1 MAVNTNASS
10 RRALPAVAAG
20 DTMREACPRSPIA
33 LHRSEKGRIARRLTV
48 LATVVSLLLTVGPV
62 NAVAPVQAG
71 PGGSPDAR
79 AADRYIVLFREG
91 SDVDGAIGRLSRR
104 VGIQPDHAYRHAV
117 RGFSA
122 HLDAQQLA
130 EVKADPAVALVEAD
144 RVVEL
149 EAQALPTGVDRVD
162 ADLSPAARI
171 DGLDERV
178 DADIAIIDTGIQ
190 ADHPDL
196 NVAGGYNC
204 TTSNTSDWGD
214 GYGHGTHVAGIA
226 AAKDNEIGVVGV
238 APGARL
244 WAVRVF
250 DSTGFS
256 LLSWIVCGIDWVT
269 SQKDPLDSSR
279 PLFEAANMSLRDTGL
294 DDGNCGYTNGDAEHQ
309 AICRSVAAGTT
320 YAVAAGND
328 RTDAGQWIPAAYP
341 EVITVSALADFNGQP
356 GGGAP
361 STCYSFGSWDVDDT
375 FADFS
380 NFGPAVDLIAPGKC
394 IYSTYPTR
402 KSNRTGYAV
411 LSGTSMA
418 APHVAG
424 AVALYKVGHPT
435 ATPSEV
441 QAALQAAGTLD
452 WFTATDPDA
461 SPDRLLNV
469 STFGATAPAT
479 VPGAPTLDSA
489 TGGAGSV
496 SLAWSA
502 PSSNG
507 GASITNYKIYRGT
520 VAGGE
525 ATTAI
530 ATVGNVTSYDDSG
543 LAAGTYFYQVSAV
556 NSVGEGAKSDELS
569 GTATTPPPTP
579 APSVTSVS
587 PASGSTLGGTSVTIS
602 GSGFLSGASAS
613 MDGSAL
619 AGTIVVS
626 ATTITG
632 TTGAHVAGPVDV
644 VVTNP
649 DTQTGTCAACYT
661 YADTAPVISGV
672 SASPNKT
679 SAKIT
684 WTTDVPADSQ
694 VEYGRTSAYGSITL
708 LDTTLVTGHSVNL
721 TGLKRGTTYH
731 YRVYSRNGAG
741 ILAVSADFIFNTR

>member
-1 MAVNTNASS
+1 M
-10 RRALPAVAAG
+10 
-20 DTMREACPRSPIA
+20 
-33 LHRSEKGRIARRLTV
+33 RRLIV
-48 LATVVSLLLTVGPV
+48 LAAVLSLLLSVGPV

-71 PGGSPDAR
+71 PGGSTDAR

-104 VGIQPDHAYRHAV
+104 VGIRPDHASCHAV

-122 HLDAQQLA
+122 HLDARQLA
-130 EVKADPAVALVEAD
+130 EVKADPSVALVEAD
-144 RVVEL
+144 RVVQL
-149 EAQALPTGVDRVD
+149 EAQTLPTGVDRVD
-162 ADLSPAARI
+162 ADLSPAAQI
-171 DGLDERV
+171 NGLDERV

-190 ADHPDL
+190 ANHPDL
-196 NVAGGYNC
+196 NVAGGHNC
-204 TTSNTSDWGD
+204 SNANPADWGD

-226 AAKDNEIGVVGV
+226 AAKDNGIGVVGV
-238 APGARL
+238 APGARV

-269 SQKDPLDSSR
+269 SQKDPADSSK
-279 PLFEAANMSLRDTGL
+279 PLFEAANMSLRDAGS

-309 AICRSVAAGTT
+309 AICRSVAVGTT

-328 RTDAGQWIPAAYP
+328 RTDAGRWIPAAYP
-341 EVITVSALADFNGQP
+341 EVITVSALADFNGKP

-361 STCYSFGSWDVDDT
+361 STCSSFVSADSDDT

-394 IYSTYPTR
+394 IYSTYSTAL
-402 KSNRTGYAV
+402 STGTGYAV

-418 APHVAG
+418 TPHVAG
-424 AVALYKVGHPT
+424 AIALYKVGHPT

-452 WFTATDPDA
+452 WFTSTDPDA
-461 SPDRLLNV
+461 THERLLNV
-469 STFGATAPAT
+469 SSFAATAPPT
-479 VPGAPTLDSA
+479 VPGAPTLNTA

-496 SLAWSA
+496 SLEWSA
-502 PSSNG
+502 PASNG
-507 GASITNYKIYRGT
+507 GSSITNYNIYRST

-525 ATTAI
+525 AATAT
-530 ATVGNVTSYDDSG
+530 ATVGNVTSYNDSG
-543 LAAGTYFYQVSAV
+543 LAAGTFFYQVSAV
-556 NSVGEGAKSDELS
+556 NSVGEGAKSNELS
-569 GTATTPPPTP
+569 GTATAPPPAP
-579 APSVTSVS
+579 APTVTSVS
-587 PASGSTLGGTSVTIS
+587 PASGPTLGGTSVTIS
-602 GSGFLSGASAS
+602 GSGFVSGASAS
-613 MDGSAL
+613 LGGSAL
-619 AGTIVVS
+619 AGTIVVN

-632 TTGAHVAGPVDV
+632 TPGAHAAGAVNV
-644 VVTNP
+644 VVTNA
-649 DTQTGTCAACYT
+649 DAQTGTCAGCYT

-684 WTTDVPADSQ
+684 WRTNVPADSQ
-694 VEYGRTSAYGSITL
+694 VEYGRTSGYGSTSL

-721 TGLKRGTTYH
+721 TGLSRRTTYH

-741 ILAVSADFIFNTR
+741 ILAVSADFIFKTR

>member
-1 MAVNTNASS
+1 M
-10 RRALPAVAAG
+10 
-20 DTMREACPRSPIA
+20 
-33 LHRSEKGRIARRLTV
+33 RRLIV
-48 LATVVSLLLTVGPV
+48 LAAVLSLLLSVGPV

-71 PGGSPDAR
+71 RGGSTDAR
-79 AADRYIVLFREG
+79 AADRYIVLFRDG

-104 VGIQPDHAYRHAV
+104 VGIRPDHAYHNAV

-122 HLDAQQLA
+122 HLDAHQLA
-130 EVKADPAVALVEAD
+130 EVKADPSVALVEAD
-144 RVVEL
+144 RVVQL
-149 EAQALPTGVDRVD
+149 ESQTLPTGVDRVD
-162 ADLSPAARI
+162 ADLSPAAQI
-171 DGLDERV
+171 NGLDERV

-204 TTSNTSDWGD
+204 INADTADWGD

-226 AAKDNEIGVVGV
+226 AAKDNGIGVVGV

-269 SQKDPLDSSR
+269 SQKDPANPAK
-279 PLFEAANMSLRDTGL
+279 PLFEAANMSLRDAGS
-294 DDGNCGYTNGDAEHQ
+294 DDGDCGYTNGDAEHQ

-361 STCYSFGSWDVDDT
+361 STCYSFGSYDVDDT

-394 IYSTYPTR
+394 IYSTYPPL
-402 KSNRTGYAV
+402 KSARTGYAV

-418 APHVAG
+418 TPHVAG
-424 AVALYKVGHPT
+424 AIALYKVGHPT

-461 SPDRLLNV
+461 THERLLNV
-469 STFGATAPAT
+469 SSFGATAPPT
-479 VPGAPTLDSA
+479 VPGAPTLNSA
-489 TGGAGSV
+489 TGGAGSI
-496 SLAWSA
+496 SLAWST

-520 VAGGE
+520 AAGGE
-525 ATTAI
+525 AETAV
-530 ATVGNVTSYDDSG
+530 ATVGNVTSYNDSG

-556 NSVGEGAKSDELS
+556 NSVGEGAKSNELS
-569 GTATTPPPTP
+569 GTATAPPPAP
-579 APSVTSVS
+579 APTVTSVS
-587 PASGSTLGGTSVTIS
+587 PASGSTLGGTAVTIS
-602 GSGFLSGASAS
+602 GSGFVSGASATF
-613 MDGSAL
+613 GGAAL
-619 AGTIVVS
+619 AAATVVN

-632 TTGAHVAGPVDV
+632 TTGAHAAGAVDV

-649 DTQTGTCAACYT
+649 DAQTGTCAGCFT

-672 SASPNKT
+672 SATSTKT

-684 WTTDVPADSQ
+684 WTTNVPADSQ
-694 VEYGRTSAYGSITL
+694 VEYGRTNDYGSNSL
-708 LDTTLVTGHSVNL
+708 LDTTLVTRHSVNL
-721 TGLKRGTTYH
+721 TGLNRGTTYH

-741 ILAVSADFIFNTR
+741 IRAVSADFIFKTR